1 MKSIFFSQYNTSKN
15 FFYRKINRN
24 RIQFITKI
32 ADLGHDKM
40 ILCLATA
47 HASTFN
53 TSRQIFFLIKSAC
66 EAFLSFGSFNQQT
79 FLAAFCL
86 ILLHLSIQILTLK
99 VIVLNHHGILASAI
113 IYINCEN
120 QLGFLVL
127 YSPTF
132 TCVRIF
138 YCRKKN
144 AGMNIFKV
152 NKTHCA

>member
-66 EAFLSFGSFNQQT
+66 EAFLSFVSFNQQT

-120 QLGFLVL
+120 QLGIFQVL
-127 YSPTF
+127 YSPIF
-132 TCVRIF
+132 TCVRTF
-138 YCRKKN
+138 YCRKK
-144 AGMNIFKV
+144 KR
-152 NKTHCA
+152 